1 MYERLFQAIDGS
13 KVTPV
18 GEIPADM
25 LKVTL
30 DAHLKLTTKVLNLS
44 FENWCF
50 PDDLKLS
57 EVRPT
62 FQKRTQKRKEAN
74 KQTKKQETK
83 TIIKIKKTIGSSVF
97 YLMFQRYLKESFAPK
112 LMCSCKA
119 NCQTYWQVLEKN
131 IVHSIVWST
140 CLKFGKKIMDKGY
153 VCMSNVHCFIKGFWH
168 NTPRF
173 IDSQVRSVWFSTG
186 CSSVHEKLCN

>member
-74 KQTKKQETK
+74 KQTKKQKTK
-83 TIIKIKKTIGSSVF
+83 TIIKIKKTIGPSVF
-97 YLMFQRYLKESFAPK
+97 YLMCQRYLKESFAPK

-119 NCQTYWQVLEKN
+119 NCQTYSQVLEKN
-131 IVHSIVWST
+131 SIQY
-140 CLKFGKKIMDKGY
+140 CLIHMLEIWKKIMDKGY